1 MDETESL
8 GDYLKKEREKKNISL
23 RDVSRNTRVREH
35 LLEAIEADR
44 YDLLPS
50 PTFVKGFLQSYAKY
64 VGLDANEVVL
74 RFQNV
79 MKGLLKEEPSP
90 LPAEEISQK
99 TKPFGIIAGVVLG
112 GILLVLLL
120 IYLTSQGP
128 STPPAAPIPPEPET
142 KQEPAPAPS
151 SHPLSPAP
159 GQEGRP
165 LSLQL
170 KAAERTWIRF
180 QIDDQAAKEALLQP
194 GETLNLRD
202 AKRVY
207 LLVGNAGGL
216 DIAVNE
222 KRLERFGESREV
234 VTLNFTPEGVE
245 VKRREKL
252 SPSYESS

>member
-8 GDYLKKEREKKNISL
+8 GHYLKKEREKKNISL

-35 LLEAIEADR
+35 LLEAMEADR

-64 VGLDANEVVL
+64 VGLDPNEVVL

-79 MKGLLKEEPSP
+79 MTGPSKEEPSP
-90 LPAEEISQK
+90 PSEEEVPQK
-99 TKPFGIIAGVVLG
+99 RKPFWIIGGAVLG
-112 GILLVLLL
+112 GILLILLL

-128 STPPAAPIPPEPET
+128 SPSPGAPTSPEPET
-142 KQEPAPAPS
+142 KEGPAVTPS
-151 SHPLSPAP
+151 SHPLPPATD
-159 GQEGRP
+159 QEGKP

-180 QIDDQAAKEALLQP
+180 QIDDQAEKEALLQP

-202 AKRVY
+202 TRRVH

-216 DIAVNE
+216 DLTVNG

-234 VTLNFTPEGVE
+234 VTLIFTPEGVE
-245 VKRREKL
+245 VKRKKKANPL
-252 SPSYESS
+252 SE

>member
-1 MDETESL
+1 MDQTGSL
-8 GDYLKKEREKKNISL
+8 GHFLKREREKKNISL

-64 VGLDANEVVL
+64 VGLDPNEVVL

-79 MKGLLKEEPSP
+79 MKGPQKEEPSP
-90 LPAEEISQK
+90 PPKEETTQK
-99 TKPFGIIAGVVLG
+99 TKPFWIIGGAVLG
-112 GILLVLLL
+112 GILLILLL

-128 STPPAAPIPPEPET
+128 STPSVPPTSPESEV
-142 KQEPAPAPS
+142 KEGSAPAPS
-151 SHPLSPAP
+151 SNPPSPAQD
-159 GQEGRP
+159 QEGKP

-180 QIDDQAAKEALLQP
+180 QIDDQAEKEAMLQP
-194 GETLNLRD
+194 GETLNFRD
-202 AKRVY
+202 AKRIY

-216 DIAVNE
+216 DLEVND
-222 KRLERFGESREV
+222 KKLERFGKSREV
-234 VTLNFTPEGVE
+234 VTLTFTPEGVE
-245 VKRREKL
+245 VKRKEKPGA
-252 SPSYESS
+252 PSE

>member
-8 GDYLKKEREKKNISL
+8 GHYLKKEREKKNISL

-64 VGLDANEVVL
+64 VGLDPNEVVL

-79 MKGLLKEEPSP
+79 MKGPPKEEPSP
-90 LPAEEISQK
+90 PPEEEISQK
-99 TKPFGIIAGVVLG
+99 TKPLWIIGGAVLG
-112 GILLVLLL
+112 GILLILLL

-128 STPPAAPIPPEPET
+128 STPPGAPTSPEPET
-142 KQEPAPAPS
+142 KEGPAPALS
-151 SHPLSPAP
+151 SQPLSPAP
-159 GQEGRP
+159 DQEGKP

-180 QIDDQAAKEALLQP
+180 QIDDQAEKEALLQP

-202 AKRVY
+202 AKRVH

-216 DIAVNE
+216 DLTVNE
-222 KRLERFGESREV
+222 KKLERFGESREV
-234 VTLNFTPEGVE
+234 VTLIFTPEGVE
-245 VKRREKL
+245 VKRKEKP
-252 SPSYESS
+252 SPPSE